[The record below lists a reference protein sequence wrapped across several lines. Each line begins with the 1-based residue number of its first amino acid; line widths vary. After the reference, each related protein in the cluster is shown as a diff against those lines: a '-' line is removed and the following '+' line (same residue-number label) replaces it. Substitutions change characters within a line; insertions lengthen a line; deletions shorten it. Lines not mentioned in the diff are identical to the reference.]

1 MSSSAPHSAQYSEN
15 SKRSLGLYQSQMMY
29 QEEPFKDI
37 TSPTLN
43 KHNKGENI
51 SSLMSNFGLLSK
63 PSSILQP
70 FQSSYYL
77 IATPNIQDKSAMMG
91 GALGVSPYNLKQH
104 QHQHDDDDPLD
115 KENRVILMSD
125 DPKYKHPTSYAA
137 S

>member
-1 MSSSAPHSAQYSEN
+1 MSSSAPHSAQYSES
-15 SKRSLGLYQSQMMY
+15 SKRSLGLYQSQMY

-43 KHNKGENI
+43 KHNKGDNNI
-51 SSLMSNFGLLSK
+51 SSLASNFGLLSK

-70 FQSSYYL
+70 FQSSYL
-77 IATPNIQDKSAMMG
+77 IATPNIQDKSAMT
-91 GALGVSPYNLKQH
+91 GALGVSPFNLKQ
-104 QHQHDDDDPLD
+104 DPLD
-115 KENRVILMSD
+115 KENRVILMSE

>member
-15 SKRSLGLYQSQMMY
+15 SKRSLGLYQSQMY

-51 SSLMSNFGLLSK
+51 SSLVSNFGMLSK

-70 FQSSYYL
+70 FQSSYL
-77 IATPNIQDKSAMMG
+77 IATPNNILDKSAMT
-91 GALGVSPYNLKQH
+91 GALAVSPFNLKH
-104 QHQHDDDDPLD
+104 DPLD
-115 KENRVILMSD
+115 KENRVILMSE

>member
-1 MSSSAPHSAQYSEN
+1 
-15 SKRSLGLYQSQMMY
+15 LGLYQSQMY

-43 KHNKGENI
+43 KHNKGENNI
-51 SSLMSNFGLLSK
+51 SSLASNFGLLSK

-70 FQSSYYL
+70 FQSSYL
-77 IATPNIQDKSAMMG
+77 IATPNIQDKSAMT
-91 GALGVSPYNLKQH
+91 GALVVSPFNLKQ
-104 QHQHDDDDPLD
+104 DPLD
-115 KENRVILMSD
+115 KENRVILMSE

>member
-15 SKRSLGLYQSQMMY
+15 SKRSLGLYQSQMY

-51 SSLMSNFGLLSK
+51 SSLVSNFGMLSK

-70 FQSSYYL
+70 FQSSYL
-77 IATPNIQDKSAMMG
+77 IATPNAMT
-91 GALGVSPYNLKQH
+91 GALGVSPFNLKH
-104 QHQHDDDDPLD
+104 DPLD
-115 KENRVILMSD
+115 KENRGILMSE